1 MLFIKFIRGIFK
13 QIKSDLT
20 ASQIAIGVFLGTL
33 AGLTPSGPHWIPI
46 FLLALLFNC
55 SMGMMLL
62 CWGLFKLVF
71 LPLAPAAFAAGTSA
85 LSGHQGFFPGV
96 AQWLCEAP
104 LLAWLGYDRYL
115 VFGGHLLGLPAAVA
129 VAALAGF
136 SVPRYRDRIAP
147 RIAQSG
153 WYQKIMKVGILRF
166 ATNFFFGKDKDPREE
181 KKKRFILLRPFRA
194 YMVIFIPSLIFAL
207 VLGTGIYAQTAIK
220 GLAAP
225 MASKALGVQC
235 TFGEVAYA
243 FFGQEFSFRSFQLP
257 DPSDTKQDMIRIGSF
272 ETDLG
277 FTDLLSKRFRLEKL
291 VLKDVAL
298 SVARK
303 TDGSL
308 NVADLPAAKPDAQ
321 ASDGEKS
328 AWEEYSKWL
337 HEKGKDQDWSEIW
350 KKYQGYR
357 QKKQEAKK
365 AAEKEEKKAA
375 RLPYDPRACWE
386 PRRRIPLFRIDHIEV
401 ENLALAVA
409 DRAPG
414 TSPLPSLQSVGVKG
428 TRISTMPGWD
438 GEPMRLEGSGK
449 FTGATSGTLNFAFRY
464 LPDRAEG
471 EVKIA
476 SIPLA
481 DLKPLY
487 EKSLPVE
494 VEKGLLTATSQGS
507 LATGTIDTNVNLRI
521 DQLKIAAKPGQAGI
535 LGLDAQ
541 TSGYAIQGINAYG
554 EKLPVVVGVAVTG
567 PVGNPSVQGKVP
579 FLEIAKK
586 GLEMLGR
593 QELQKYIDRIG
604 GEVDQLK
611 QKGLEKVVPLQKD
624 FEAVQSESIK
634 ALKTG
639 DLTGVQEAL
648 RKGQVDAK
656 AVQDTKEIKEDA
668 KKKVDDAKGVIDLFK
683 KKKKE

>member
-1 MLFIKFIRGIFK
+1 
-13 QIKSDLT
+13 
-20 ASQIAIGVFLGTL
+20 
-33 AGLTPSGPHWIPI
+33 
-46 FLLALLFNC
+46 
-55 SMGMMLL
+55 
-62 CWGLFKLVF
+62 
-71 LPLAPAAFAAGTSA
+71 
-85 LSGHQGFFPGV
+85 
-96 AQWLCEAP
+96 
-104 LLAWLGYDRYL
+104 
-115 VFGGHLLGLPAAVA
+115 
-129 VAALAGF
+129 
-136 SVPRYRDRIAP
+136 
-147 RIAQSG
+147 
-153 WYQKIMKVGILRF
+153 
-166 ATNFFFGKDKDPREE
+166 
-181 KKKRFILLRPFRA
+181 
-194 YMVIFIPSLIFAL
+194 
-207 VLGTGIYAQTAIK
+207 
-220 GLAAP
+220 
-225 MASKALGVQC
+225 
-235 TFGEVAYA
+235 
-243 FFGQEFSFRSFQLP
+243 
-257 DPSDTKQDMIRIGSF
+257 MIRIGSF

-277 FTDLLSKRFRLEKL
+277 FADLLSKRFRLEKL
-291 VLKDVAL
+291 ILKDVSL
-298 SVARK
+298 NVARK
-303 TDGSL
+303 TDGAL
-308 NVADLPAAKPDAQ
+308 NVTDLPAAKPDEQ
-321 ASDGEKS
+321 ASPGEKA
-328 AWEEYSKWL
+328 AWDEYTKWL
-337 HEKGKDQDWSEIW
+337 YEKGKDQDWSGIW

-365 AAEKEEKKAA
+365 AAENEGKKAVPPA
-375 RLPYDPRACWE
+375 YDPKARWE

-414 TSPLPSLQSVGVKG
+414 ASALPSLQSVSVKG

-449 FTGATSGTLNFAFRY
+449 FTGATSGALNFSFRH
-464 LPDRAEG
+464 LPGRTEG

-476 SIPLA
+476 AVPLT

-494 VEKGLLTATSQGS
+494 VEKGLLTAASQGS

-535 LGLDAQ
+535 LGLDPQ

-567 PVGNPSVQGKVP
+567 PVGDPSVQGKVP

-656 AVQDTKEIKEDA
+656 AVQDAKEIKEDA

>member
-1 MLFIKFIRGIFK
+1 MLFIKFIRGIFR

-20 ASQIAIGVFLGTL
+20 PTQIAAGVFLGTL

-62 CWGLFKLVF
+62 CWGLFKVAF
-71 LPLAPAAFAAGTSA
+71 LPLAPAAFAAGTAA
-85 LSGHQGFFPGV
+85 LSGPQGFFPGI

-115 VFGGHLLGLPAAVA
+115 VFGSHLIGLPAALA
-129 VAALAGF
+129 AAALAGF
-136 SVPRYRDRIAP
+136 SVPRYRERLAP
-147 RIAQSG
+147 RIGQAG
-153 WYQKIMKVGILRF
+153 WYQKIMKVGLLRF
-166 ATNFFFGKDKDPREE
+166 GVNLFFGKDREPLE
-181 KKKRFILLRPFRA
+181 KKKKRFILLRPFRA
-194 YMVIFIPSLIFAL
+194 YMVVFIPALILAL
-207 VLGTGIYAQTAIK
+207 VLGAGIYAQTAVK

-225 MASKALGVQC
+225 LASKALGVQC
-235 TFGEVAYA
+235 AFGEVSYA

-257 DPSDTKQDMIRIGSF
+257 DPSNTRQDMIRIGSF
-272 ETDLG
+272 EADLG
-277 FTDLLSKRFRLEKL
+277 FVDLLSKRFRLEKL
-291 VLKDVAL
+291 VLKDAAL
-298 SVARK
+298 NVARK
-303 TDGSL
+303 TDGAL
-308 NVADLPAAKPDAQ
+308 NVTDLPAAKPDEQ
-321 ASDGEKS
+321 ASEGEKS
-328 AWEEYSKWL
+328 AWEEYTKWL
-337 HEKGKDQDWSEIW
+337 YEKGKDQDWSEIW

-357 QKKQEAKK
+357 QKKEEAKK
-365 AAEKEEKKAA
+365 AAEKEGKKAA
-375 RLPYDPRACWE
+375 QLPYDPKARWE
-386 PRRRIPLFRIDHIEV
+386 PRRRIPLFRIDHLEV
-401 ENLALAVA
+401 ENFALAVE

-414 TSPLPSLQSVGVKG
+414 AGALPSLQSVSAKG

-449 FTGATSGTLNFAFRY
+449 FSGATSGTLAFAFRH
-464 LPDRAEG
+464 LPGRTEG

-476 SIPLA
+476 SVPLA

-487 EKSLPVE
+487 AKTLPVE
-494 VEKGLLTATSQGS
+494 VEKGLLTADARGAVAAGLVDSS
-507 LATGTIDTNVNLRI
+507 VNLRI
-521 DQLKIAAKPGQAGI
+521 DQLRIAPRPGQTSI

-554 EKLPVVVGVAVTG
+554 EKLPVVAGVAVTG
-567 PVGNPSVQGKVP
+567 PADDPSVQGKVP

-586 GLEMLGR
+586 GLEMLGK

-648 RKGQVDAK
+648 QKGKVDAK